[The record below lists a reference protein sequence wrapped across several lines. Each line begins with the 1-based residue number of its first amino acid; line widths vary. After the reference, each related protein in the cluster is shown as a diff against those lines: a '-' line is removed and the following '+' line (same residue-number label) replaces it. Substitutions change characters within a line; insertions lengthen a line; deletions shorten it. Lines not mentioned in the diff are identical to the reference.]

1 MDGGRMTVLQA
12 RLSFHPPSLF
22 WYLAIVGGALLLS
35 SLAVLATGENPIEA
49 FTVLVGYSFGTAHGF
64 YAVVVRAIPLTL
76 AGLGVAIA
84 FRANVWNIGADG
96 QLMIGAI
103 VGFWFVN
110 TLPDTPSWLMLPIFI
125 LFGGLGGAVWG
136 GIAGWLRARYNA
148 SEIIVTIMLNYIA
161 LQMLGWVIRGPLQGS
176 VQGYPRSADIP
187 ESAMYAVIVDGT
199 RVHQGL
205 FVALSATVLVYF
217 ILRYSSFGFQLRAIG
232 INPNAARFGGV
243 NVRWTIFLTMAL
255 SGALAGLAGVGEI
268 AALHHRLHDDF
279 APGFGIAAIAVA
291 LMARLNPLA
300 IPFTALLFGVLHV
313 GSGALQRN
321 LGIPFPI
328 VFVIEGVIIISFLL
342 FGAVYQRREM
352 AR

>member
-1 MDGGRMTVLQA
+1 MSFL
-12 RLSFHPPSLF
+12 RLKLTYHPPTLF
-22 WYLAIVGGALLLS
+22 WYLAIIVGAFAIGG
-35 SLAVLATGENPIEA
+35 LAVVSTGENPFEA
-49 FTVLVGYSFGTAHGF
+49 LFLLVGYTFGTARGF
-64 YAVVVRAIPLTL
+64 YEVIVRAIPLTL
-76 AGLGVAIA
+76 AGLGVAVA

-103 VGFWFVN
+103 MGFWVIN
-110 TLPDTPSWLMLPIFI
+110 TLPGTPTLLMLPLFI
-125 LFGGLGGAVWG
+125 VFGAIGGAVWG

-161 LQMLGWVIRGPLQGS
+161 LQALGWVIRGPLQGS
-176 VQGYPRSADIP
+176 VQNYPRSADIP
-187 ESAMYAVIVDGT
+187 ESAMYDVIIAGT

-205 FVALSATVLVYF
+205 FVAAAATILVYL
-217 ILRYSSFGFQLRAIG
+217 IMRHSSFGFQLRTIG
-232 INPNAARFGGV
+232 INPNAARYGGV

-300 IPFTALLFGVLHV
+300 IPFTALLFGALHV

-328 VFVIEGVIIISFLL
+328 VFLIEGIVIVAFLL
-342 FGAVYQRREM
+342 AGAVHQRREM
-352 AR
+352 AA